1 MMKMILS
8 TNTTPFQKQLLLFL
22 YAWIG
27 VLHLPIGTVPTL
39 SGLTL
44 YHLGYSLLLFL
55 LGSLFLN
62 PLLLLILLS

>member
-44 YHLGYSLLLFL
+44 YHLGHSLLLFL